1 MNKDL
6 CPECLLELG
15 NKACLKFWGRIFRH
29 PWAFSLCWV
38 LFIHYSNP
46 LCWKASLVAPL
57 KVFFTAIVST
67 FQTVQ
72 QFSNLHREG
81 GYTPPCYRSFK
92 FFFSS
97 FSLLFNSPPWLSF
110 HSFPQSPLISGF
122 ASSFSGPPTQ
132 HLHRHRA
139 LIEYTL
145 LKPRCSH
152 EPAAC
157 SLSLPAQIH
166 CKDSFLTALPRLTVR
181 ICLSSSVWRCIL
193 TVLCTFLAWH

>member
-1 MNKDL
+1 MLFKDVKSTASERL
-6 CPECLLELG
+6 QCLQLSECVHWHSRAELHGTIFQDEQRPLPRMSSELG

-97 FSLLFNSPPWLSF
+97 FSLSL
-110 HSFPQSPLISGF
+110 Q
-122 ASSFSGPPTQ
+122 FS
-132 HLHRHRA
+132 
-139 LIEYTL
+139 TL
-145 LKPRCSH
+145 TF
-152 EPAAC
+152 
-157 SLSLPAQIH
+157 LSLLSPV
-166 CKDSFLTALPRLTVR
+166 SFDLWFCFPHSQVPQ
-181 ICLSSSVWRCIL
+181 LSISIDTWL
-193 TVLCTFLAWH
+193 